1 MKVLKVVM
9 KLICLCHRIDGVW
22 FTMQR
27 SIVCN
32 MTVQYT
38 NKNNEEDIV
47 VHQCKLKTPKSSYLD
62 DLSSILTWE
71 RKEPK
76 SFLQCIQN
84 CIFVVFSINRTG
96 KQKQARRLH
105 GHLFPF
111 PMFFAVATWS
121 RPQTQLGTKSF
132 LQTETPNSAFFAW
145 PQLRKKYVQAVLN
158 HFFFQIDHSIYL

>member
-121 RPQTQLGTKSF
+121 RPQTQLRLVQSPFHKQKHLTLLF
-132 LQTETPNSAFFAW
+132 LRDLNSGKNMSK
-145 PQLRKKYVQAVLN
+145 PYYTI
-158 HFFFQIDHSIYL
+158 FFFSNWP